1 MDGDKQR
8 ADRFLNIALRAIREA
23 AQAGD
28 GVARYGPNERNAL
41 LVRIAGQTG
50 NKKRTR

>member
-8 ADRFLNIALRAIREA
+8 ADRFLNIALRAIREG

-28 GVARYGPNERNAL
+28 GVARYAEAVLRGERSGGHCQLNPL
-41 LVRIAGQTG
+41 RRV
-50 NKKRTR
+50 